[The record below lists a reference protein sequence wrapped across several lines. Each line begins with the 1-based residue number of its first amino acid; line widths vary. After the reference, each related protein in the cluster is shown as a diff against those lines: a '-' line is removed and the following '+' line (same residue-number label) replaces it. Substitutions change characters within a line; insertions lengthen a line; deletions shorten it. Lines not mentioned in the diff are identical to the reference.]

1 MSFVAVRQ
9 TALAVLRQHAIAC
22 GRFARVSGIVS
33 AESMSRKFW
42 SPGSKPRSFTSGQF
56 TSAVLGGVFAL
67 AFGAVLTATIGLVAP
82 APAAAQSFTYNPRPP
97 KAPPPRV
104 ANDNQMLVQA
114 TEVDYDYNNSR
125 VSAVGNVQLFYNGT
139 LVEADRVIYDQK
151 TKRLHA
157 EGNIRMTDADGK
169 ITYAN
174 SLDLS
179 DDYRDG
185 FVDSLRVETED
196 QTRMAAT
203 RADRS
208 KGNYTV
214 FENGVYTACA
224 PCKDD
229 PKKPPLWQVKGA
241 RIIHD
246 QTEKMLY
253 FENAQLEFFGVP
265 LAYIPYFSTPDPTV
279 KRKSGFLMPGITQTG
294 GYGFGVDIPYYWAI
308 APDYDATF
316 TPRITSKQGVLL
328 QTEFRQRFSNGGYQV
343 RLYGIDQLDRNA
355 FAGQPGDRQFRGG
368 IDTKGQF
375 AINDKWVFGWD
386 GILLSD
392 YMFLSDYRL
401 AQYRDPFNSFM
412 SLPTEAISQLYLTGV
427 GSRSFFDVRAIHYLS
442 FSGNQQT
449 VPVVYPVLDY
459 SNVLNYPVFGGEFSY
474 KTNFVNLSREQAVF
488 DPITSTANTAGLCT
502 TTSADPRARLP
513 TQCLLRATPGTYTRL
528 TAQAEWRRSYTDP
541 FGQIWTPFAILRA
554 DAINA
559 NVTAQPGVGNFVQTG
574 DTQALRLM
582 PTVGLE
588 YRYPFINVQPWGTTT
603 IEPIAQVI
611 IRPNETYAGRLPNED
626 AQSMVF
632 DASNLFSVDKFSGYD
647 RVEGG
652 GRANVGVQATTQF
665 DRGGT
670 INVLFGQSYHLFGLN
685 SFAVQDANNTAIG
698 SGLDKTVSD
707 YVARVDYSPN
717 RTYTFSMRSRFDQQ
731 TLNIQRFEAEA
742 KANFDR
748 WSVALTYGNYA
759 ADPALGY
766 LARRE
771 GILGSGSV
779 KVAPNWIVS
788 GAARWDLAANKIN
801 QYVIGAGYV
810 DDCFV
815 LAANYVTSYNYTA
828 GTTPPVLSHA
838 YMLQIGLRTLANSS
852 STGSAAGGL
861 Q

>member
-9 TALAVLRQHAIAC
+9 TALAALRLHAVARLAC
-22 GRFARVSGIVS
+22 AGARCAG
-33 AESMSRKFW
+33 
-42 SPGSKPRSFTSGQF
+42 
-56 TSAVLGGVFAL
+56 SAVLVCAVAL
-67 AFGAVLTATIGLVAP
+67 TLGLVAES
-82 APAAAQSFTYNPRPP
+82 ALSPAAAQSFTYNPRPP

-139 LVEADRVIYDQK
+139 SVEADRVIYDQK

-279 KRKSGFLMPGITQTG
+279 KRKSGFLMPGFTQTG

-316 TPRITSKQGVLL
+316 TPRITSKQGVLV
-328 QTEFRQRFSNGGYQV
+328 QTEFRQRLSNGGYQV
-343 RLYGIDQLDRNA
+343 RLYGIDQLNRNA

-368 IDTKGQF
+368 VDTKGQF
-375 AINDKWVFGWD
+375 ALNDKWVFGWD

-449 VPVVYPVLDY
+449 VPIVYPVLDY

-474 KTNFVNLSREQAVF
+474 KTNFVNLTREQAVF
-488 DPITSTANTAGLCT
+488 DPITTTANTNGLCT
-502 TTSADPRARLP
+502 TTSADPLARLP

-528 TAQAEWRRSYTDP
+528 SAQAQWRKSFTDP
-541 FGQIWTPFAILRA
+541 YGQIWTPFAILRA

-559 NVTAQPGVGNFVQTG
+559 NVTAQPGVGNFLPTG

-685 SFAVQDANNTAIG
+685 SFAVQDMNNTAIG
-698 SGLDKTVSD
+698 SGLDKNVSD

-731 TLNIQRFEAEA
+731 NLNVQRFEAEA

-748 WSVALTYGNYA
+748 WSMALTYGNYA
-759 ADPALGY
+759 ADPAIGY

-779 KVAPNWIVS
+779 KVAPNWVVT

-815 LAANYVTSYNYTA
+815 LAANYVTSYNYTT
-828 GTTPPVLSHA
+828 GTTAPVLSHA

-852 STGSAAGGL
+852 STGTGAGGL